1 MDQSYRQQNT
11 EITKKKKEKKENN
24 RTLKTKQ
31 MNNTDVNKNTG

>member
-1 MDQSYRQQNT
+1 MIRGFLNSP
-11 EITKKKKEKKENN
+11 KKEKKENN